1 MEHSNIAPDF
11 DIYGINTRL
20 QNLTILNEN
29 GFLDIS
35 YFYDLHREW
44 VEIAEGGYVVK
55 SGYEYEVKN
64 IHIHQVRDE
73 EGLPITIEFT
83 EDQMNQIK
91 TYIKYEIEKEPNGWD

>member
-44 VEIAEGGYVVK
+44 VEIAEGGYVVE

-91 TYIKYEIEKEPNGWD
+91 TYIKYELEKEPNGWD